1 MEKSFCQRILQVM
14 SIIFLLMVCFVF
26 TVEAQG
32 QSIVKGTVT
41 DSSGEPL
48 IGVSILVK
56 GTANGVISD
65 LNGGFSILAAANDVL
80 QFSYVGYLTR
90 EVQISNK
97 KVLNV
102 VMEEDAKQLDE
113 VVVIGYGSMD
123 KKEVTSAISHISNK
137 DFLSIGTV
145 DPALQIQGKVAGVQ
159 IDNTAVGDP
168 NNMSNIQVRGITS
181 ISAGTG
187 PLVVIDGVIGGNIY
201 SVNSNDIE
209 SIDVLKDGAASAIY
223 GTRGSNG
230 VILITTKKG
239 TRDGSIHTSYS
250 GYVGWNLME
259 NRLKSMN
266 AAEYRELRVPQGGTD
281 FGADT
286 DWMDEVSRT
295 GFLQSHTL
303 TMSGGNMHNNYR
315 VSLDFRKAHGID
327 LRSDRKEWGAR
338 VSFNHTSKNGLF
350 NFIGNIAPRVINK
363 NNADW
368 GVFDV
373 ALAANP
379 TAPVYDPD
387 DPMGQTFY
395 NFNSQNL
402 YTNNYNPVE
411 KLLLEKSYDESKWL
425 SWDITAK
432 LNLLPL
438 LSNNLSSIHSLTTK
452 ITLAQQIND
461 NT

>member
-65 LNGGFSILAAANDVL
+65 LNGGFSISAAANDVL

-327 LRSDRKEWGAR
+327 LRSDRKEWGHVCHLIIQVR
-338 VSFNHTSKNGLF
+338 MVCL
-350 NFIGNIAPRVINK
+350 I
-363 NNADW
+363 
-368 GVFDV
+368 
-373 ALAANP
+373 
-379 TAPVYDPD
+379 
-387 DPMGQTFY
+387 
-395 NFNSQNL
+395 
-402 YTNNYNPVE
+402 
-411 KLLLEKSYDESKWL
+411 LLG
-425 SWDITAK
+425 I
-432 LNLLPL
+432 
-438 LSNNLSSIHSLTTK
+438 
-452 ITLAQQIND
+452 
-461 NT
+461 